1 MKNVLVLFLFLTA
14 LASDA
19 GADPDESAKFLMNE
33 PVSLLD
39 LGVYK
44 LEKDLKG
51 FRKDLSV
58 HHALP
63 FDIAVNY
70 DWGVNKI
77 VIQLTYGY
85 EGNPPPKTIRN
96 GVRNVFKKIRSFL
109 GVDPEGKVYH
119 KRGFSK
125 AADYFSHQG
134 YVMKNR
140 PPALEKNIDRMT
152 EFKAIF
158 SVQNF
163 SRIFECRQMLT
174 GSRVG
179 DAACQEQK

>member
-1 MKNVLVLFLFLTA
+1 MKNVLIPLILLAA
-14 LASDA
+14 LVQVA
-19 GADPDESAKFLMNE
+19 GAEPDGSAKFLMDA

-39 LGVYK
+39 FGIYK

-51 FRKDLSV
+51 LKKDLAV
-58 HHALP
+58 QRAFP
-63 FDIAVNY
+63 FNIAVNY
-70 DWGVNKI
+70 DWEKNNI

-96 GVRNVFKKIRSFL
+96 GVRNVLKHIRGFL
-109 GVDPEGKVYH
+109 GVDPKGKVYH

-134 YVMKNR
+134 YIIKNR
-140 PPALEKNIDRMT
+140 PPALEKNIDQMI
-152 EFKAIF
+152 ALSVIY

-174 GSRVG
+174 GSQVDKVG
-179 DAACQEQK
+179 CTEQR